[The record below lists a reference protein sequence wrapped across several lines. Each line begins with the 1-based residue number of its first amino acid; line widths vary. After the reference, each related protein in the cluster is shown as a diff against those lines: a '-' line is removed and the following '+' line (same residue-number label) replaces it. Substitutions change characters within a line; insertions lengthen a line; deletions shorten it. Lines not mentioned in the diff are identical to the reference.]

1 MTFELWLSF
10 TFAAGILLITPGPTI
25 LLVVSYALSI
35 GRIEA
40 LAMVAGVGLGDFIAM
55 SLSLI
60 GLGALLAASAT
71 AFIIMKWVGA
81 AYLAYM
87 GIRMIMTA
95 RRATGTIE
103 VISRKSAG
111 AAFRDATIVTVLNPK
126 SIGFFIAFVPQFIA
140 PDAPLAPQF
149 ATMLATFVG
158 LGVLNALAY
167 ALLAAHVRDRI
178 KTPHILL
185 WMHRAGGAVLIGLA
199 LFTATLRR
207 G

>member
-87 GIRMIMTA
+87 GYPHDYD
-95 RRATGTIE
+95 RAPRCG
-103 VISRKSAG
+103 
-111 AAFRDATIVTVLNPK
+111 D
-126 SIGFFIAFVPQFIA
+126 
-140 PDAPLAPQF
+140 
-149 ATMLATFVG
+149 
-158 LGVLNALAY
+158 
-167 ALLAAHVRDRI
+167 
-178 KTPHILL
+178 
-185 WMHRAGGAVLIGLA
+185 HRGH
-199 LFTATLRR
+199 RCR
-207 G
+207 

>member
-1 MTFELWLSF
+1 
-10 TFAAGILLITPGPTI
+10 
-25 LLVVSYALSI
+25 
-35 GRIEA
+35 
-40 LAMVAGVGLGDFIAM
+40 MVAGVGLGDFIAM

-71 AFIIMKWVGA
+71 ALIIMKWVGA

-95 RRATGTIE
+95 RRTAGTIE
-103 VISRKSAG
+103 AIDANEADYNKTISGKTAG

-167 ALLAAHVRDRI
+167 ALLAAHVRNRI

-185 WMHRAGGAVLIGLA
+185 WMHRAGGAVLLGLA